1 MTLPLEPSGGG
12 GYRRPYRIG
21 PLLRDIMVELGDQ
34 AYPWDVHARAK
45 QRIRALW
52 EEAAE
57 PGIELAR
64 PGRHQELAYISVGTY
79 LNTARRL
86 GLVEYTGATRPST
99 TPHFADVRFI
109 RVVPGMADDPA
120 WLWLSS
126 GGRPPEG
133 AAERGPAP
141 PRAAPQR
148 HAVAREAPALPLPVE
163 EGPSREALVMAW
175 STAADRINGYKRP
188 NSAAAERVLDAFV
201 QQGAEA
207 GWREDDLEDLLS
219 DQRAALQ
226 DYKDAV
232 EDSELEPEDRAAA
245 WEVFTDSLNEVDFS
259 ELEE

>member
-1 MTLPLEPSGGG
+1 
-12 GYRRPYRIG
+12 
-21 PLLRDIMVELGDQ
+21 
-34 AYPWDVHARAK
+34 
-45 QRIRALW
+45 
-52 EEAAE
+52 
-57 PGIELAR
+57 
-64 PGRHQELAYISVGTY
+64 
-79 LNTARRL
+79 
-86 GLVEYTGATRPST
+86 
-99 TPHFADVRFI
+99 
-109 RVVPGMADDPA
+109 
-120 WLWLSS
+120 
-126 GGRPPEG
+126 
-133 AAERGPAP
+133 
-141 PRAAPQR
+141 
-148 HAVAREAPALPLPVE
+148 
-163 EGPSREALVMAW
+163 MAW